1 GAGTTPLSEADIVDA
16 GPLLDLGDLHAIASL
31 EIPALRTPPYQPS
44 VPKEL
49 RNLGRSIFDVIRD
62 GDILLH
68 HPFDS
73 FSASVERFLDEAAN
87 DEQVLAIK
95 MTLYRTSG
103 DTAIVNSLIKAAQLG
118 KQVAVLV
125 ELKARFDEANNIT
138 WARTLEDYGI
148 HVAYGSATIKIHAKT
163 ALVVRREPGGVRRY
177 VHLGS
182 GNYNSRTARMY
193 TDVGLLT
200 CSPSIGADVSDLF
213 NSLTGYS
220 RSLLYRK
227 LLVAP
232 ADLRA
237 RFIELISREV
247 AHAAAGRSAHIVAKM
262 NALVDQPIID
272 ALYSASQAG
281 VTIDLLVSGIC
292 CLRPQV

>member
-1 GAGTTPLSEADIVDA
+1 AVPLTERDIVDA
-16 GPLLDLGDLHAIASL
+16 GPLLDLGDLAAIAAID
-31 EIPALRTPPYQPS
+31 IPAMKPQPFQPS
-44 VPKEL
+44 VPVEL
-49 RNLGRSIFDVIRD
+49 RDPERSIFDVIRE

-103 DTAIVNSLIKAAQLG
+103 DTAIVDSLIRAAQRG

-148 HVAYGSATIKIHAKT
+148 HVAYGSAALKIHAKT
-163 ALVVRREPGGVRRY
+163 ALVVRRESDGIRRY

-182 GNYNSRTARMY
+182 GNYNSRTARIY

-200 CSPSIGADVSDLF
+200 CSPSIGADVS
-213 NSLTGYS
+213 
-220 RSLLYRK
+220 
-227 LLVAP
+227 
-232 ADLRA
+232 
-237 RFIELISREV
+237 
-247 AHAAAGRSAHIVAKM
+247 
-262 NALVDQPIID
+262 
-272 ALYSASQAG
+272 
-281 VTIDLLVSGIC
+281 
-292 CLRPQV
+292 